1 MRMRLPSERA
11 MVLATGALMGF
22 LGVLLA
28 RAGNPANSGIC
39 ISCFFENLSGA
50 LGLTGEARL
59 SYFRPELA
67 GIAGGALLS
76 ALAAREF
83 RPRAGRFPLLLF
95 ALGFLLIV
103 GSSVFMGC
111 PIKLVLRLA
120 AGDLTAPAGAAGLA
134 AGIWTGVRYL
144 RAGLDLG
151 SESPQP
157 AGTLQGLALPAGL
170 PVLFALSLA
179 VPGLLIS
186 GSAGP
191 AALRAP
197 LLLALGAGLVLGAM
211 GQSSRFCVTGALTN
225 LFLARDR
232 LLLAGLGA
240 FLAAALLASLAL
252 GSFHPGLFDQPGSN
266 PDHLWNF
273 LGMALTGFAAVLA
286 GGCPFRQVVLAG
298 EGRVDAAL
306 TVLGMLAGGALVQR
320 WGIASTSA
328 GPTGAGKL
336 AVLAGLFFCFAV
348 ARLHR
353 RPL

>member
-11 MVLATGALMGF
+11 MVLGTGALMG
-22 LGVLLA
+22 LAGVLLA

-50 LGLTGEARL
+50 LGLTGAARF

-83 RPRAGRFPLLLF
+83 RPRTGRFPLLLF
-95 ALGFLLIV
+95 ALGLLLIV

-120 AGDLTAPAGAAGLA
+120 AGDLTSLAGAAGLA
-134 AGIWTGVRYL
+134 AGIWTGVRYV

-157 AGTLQGLALPAGL
+157 AGVMQGMAFPAGL
-170 PVLFALSLA
+170 PLLFALALA
-179 VPGLLIS
+179 VPGLLVAGAS
-186 GSAGP
+186 GP

-197 LLLALGAGLVLGAM
+197 LPLALGAGLALGAM
-211 GQSSRFCVTGALTN
+211 GQLSRFCVTGAFTN
-225 LFLARDR
+225 FFLASDR
-232 LLLAGLGA
+232 MLLAGLGA
-240 FLAAALLASLAL
+240 FFAVALGAGLAL
-252 GSFHPGLFDQPGSN
+252 GLFHPGLYDQPGSN

-273 LGMALTGFAAVLA
+273 LGMALVGFAAVLA
-286 GGCPFRQVVLAG
+286 GGCPFRQLVLAG

-306 TVLGMLAGGALVQR
+306 AALGMLAGGALVQR